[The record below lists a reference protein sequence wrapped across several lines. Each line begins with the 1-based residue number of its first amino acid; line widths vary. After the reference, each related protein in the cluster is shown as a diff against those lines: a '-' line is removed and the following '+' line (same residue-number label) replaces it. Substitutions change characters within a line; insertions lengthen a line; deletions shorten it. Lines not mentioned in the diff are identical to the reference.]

1 MTEESKKLSD
11 LHLLSTSRRG
21 PIYLDFDTTQT
32 ILNLYLI
39 AVDSRGIEPDTVV
52 GCNTAFDVFKF
63 LHSIFCD
70 QHQGD
75 TNG

>member
-1 MTEESKKLSD
+1 MTEESKKLSEQ
-11 LHLLSTSRRG
+11 HLSLPRPRV

-39 AVDSRGIEPDTVV
+39 AVESRGIEPETVV

-63 LHSIFCD
+63 LHSLFCD

-75 TNG
+75 TNE

>member
-11 LHLLSTSRRG
+11 LHLLSTTG
-21 PIYLDFDTTQT
+21 KKPIYLDFDITQT

-39 AVDSRGIEPDTVV
+39 AVDSRGIEPETVV
-52 GCNTAFDVFKF
+52 GCNTAFDVFEF
-63 LHSIFCD
+63 LHWLFCD

>member
-1 MTEESKKLSD
+1 MTEESKKLSN
-11 LHLLSTSRRG
+11 LYFTTKSSRV
-21 PIYLDFDTTQT
+21 PLYLDFDTTKT

-63 LHSIFCD
+63 LHSLFCD

>member
-1 MTEESKKLSD
+1 MTEESKNLSN
-11 LHLLSTSRRG
+11 LYLTTKSSRV
-21 PIYLDFDTTQT
+21 PLYLDFDTTET

-39 AVDSRGIEPDTVV
+39 AVESRGIEPDSVV

-63 LHSIFCD
+63 LHSLFCD

>member
-11 LHLLSTSRRG
+11 LYLTTKSSRV
-21 PIYLDFDTTQT
+21 PFYLDSDTTVA
-32 ILNLYLI
+32 ILNLYQI
-39 AVDSRGIEPDTVV
+39 ACYSRGIEPDTVV
-52 GCNTAFDVFKF
+52 GCKTAFDVFKF
-63 LHSIFCD
+63 LHSLFCD